1 MDILPEIT
9 EKVEEEIIDQNV
21 IDTEEGEEDALPDPE
36 PKVKVKKEDVFKDEV
51 VLKSPEHLP
60 VGADTPIVKKPKR
73 KRKMSEEALKKLAE
87 ARTKAHQKRKENAE
101 LRRQGKLKT
110 KKEIKEEQ
118 EKKEIEDKRPVVNNI
133 THKTE
138 NITNNITE
146 EDIKRIALETSS
158 KATKEALEGYEAIRK
173 ARKEEKRKV
182 KEQETEKQKIHTK
195 ILKASGYKIGEEGF
209 FTNCF

>member
-1 MDILPEIT
+1 MDILPEIV

-21 IDTEEGEEDALPDPE
+21 IDEDDDALPDPE

-51 VLKSPEHLP
+51 VLKSPEHL
-60 VGADTPIVKKPKR
+60 VADTPIVKKPKR

-110 KKEIKEEQ
+110 KKQIKEEQ

-195 ILKASGYKIGEEGF
+195 ILKASGYKIGDDGF